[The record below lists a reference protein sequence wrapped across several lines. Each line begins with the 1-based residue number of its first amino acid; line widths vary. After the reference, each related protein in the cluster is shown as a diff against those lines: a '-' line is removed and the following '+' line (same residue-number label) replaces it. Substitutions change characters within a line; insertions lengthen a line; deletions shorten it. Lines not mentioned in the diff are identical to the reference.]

1 MEVYVNCPLE
11 ICIARDPKGI
21 VRKAR
26 EGEADA
32 VPGLQSAY
40 EPPEK
45 PELFVDGD
53 REMPETAARRV
64 IIKLAE
70 KGYFRSD

>member
-1 MEVYVNCPLE
+1 MSIREIAAKLNLSLGTAARMVKNSPSQTSLE
-11 ICIARDPKGI
+11 G
-21 VRKAR
+21 
-26 EGEADA
+26 
-32 VPGLQSAY
+32 GLQSAY

-45 PELFVDGD
+45 PELVVDGD

-70 KGYFRSD
+70 KAYLRDD